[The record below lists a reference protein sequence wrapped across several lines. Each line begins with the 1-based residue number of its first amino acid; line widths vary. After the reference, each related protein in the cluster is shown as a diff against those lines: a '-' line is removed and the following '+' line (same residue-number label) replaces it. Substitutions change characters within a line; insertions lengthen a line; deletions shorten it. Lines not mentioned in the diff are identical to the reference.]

1 MSPNRCR
8 PCPRTEHLSRPSTS
22 LAWAVP
28 KSWMPG
34 TRPGMTEQMSPSD
47 AISEP
52 KTIVRKDARMRRDG
66 IPAAKRAQASEAIA
80 ARAFPLAIRP
90 GTIFSGFMP
99 LKTEINPLPLMRKLE
114 AAGARLGLPA
124 NAGLGKP
131 PTLRALAVGR
141 QLASVQ
147 RGTRQ

>member
-1 MSPNRCR
+1 MRL
-8 PCPRTEHLSRPSTS
+8 RTFSLSVSSWPGLSRPSTS

-47 AISEP
+47 AISEL

-66 IPAAKRAQASEAIA
+66 IPAAERAQAAEAIA

-90 GTIFSGFMP
+90 GTIVSGFMP

-114 AAGARLGLPA
+114 AAGARLAPA
-124 NAGLGKP
+124 AVAGRGKP
-131 PTLRALAVGR
+131 LPIGDLAVCAALG
-141 QLASVQ
+141 S
-147 RGTRQ
+147 G